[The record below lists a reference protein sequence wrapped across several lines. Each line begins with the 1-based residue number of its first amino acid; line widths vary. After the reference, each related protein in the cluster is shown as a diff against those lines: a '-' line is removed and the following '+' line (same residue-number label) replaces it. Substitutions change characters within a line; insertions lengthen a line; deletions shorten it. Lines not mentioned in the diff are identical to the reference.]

1 MEIIRLTQNI
11 LETMEITRLTQ
22 NILET
27 MEIIRLTQNILETDE
42 NHQTDTKHSGDAQC
56 KTSDSY
62 SAIQK
67 EQTPCPQNTPS
78 KKTARF
84 AEEPL
89 SEIYPSR

>member
-1 MEIIRLTQNI
+1 MEII
-11 LETMEITRLTQ
+11 RLTQ

-67 EQTPCPQNTPS
+67 EHPAPKIHHAKRQHVSLKNPCQ
-78 KKTARF
+78 KF
-84 AEEPL
+84 APVDEL
-89 SEIYPSR
+89 